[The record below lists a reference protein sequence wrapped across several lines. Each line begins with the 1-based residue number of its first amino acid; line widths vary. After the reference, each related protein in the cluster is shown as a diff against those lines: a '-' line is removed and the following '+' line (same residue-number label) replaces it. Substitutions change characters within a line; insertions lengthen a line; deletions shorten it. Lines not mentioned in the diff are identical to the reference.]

1 MTKPQARP
9 ESAQMRDYDGK
20 TAAERVAERRARL
33 IEAAF
38 RVFGEHG
45 YAGAS
50 IRSILRE
57 AGLRD
62 RYFSESFADLDELLA
77 AVYDQLIDQELAECQ
92 IAIAATPGGTAGA
105 RAMIDTITRG
115 FATDPGRGRIKLR
128 EVLSAGPV
136 SLARRQIGHYELGKA
151 VADLLPTTQSVSAQ
165 DRVWLGLGV
174 VAVAEELMLA
184 WLDGERRLSRRRV
197 VDLVTLT
204 FDSLAV
210 RLAARPA
217 N

>member
-1 MTKPQARP
+1 
-9 ESAQMRDYDGK
+9 MRDYDGK
-20 TAAERVAERRARL
+20 TAAERVAERRVRL
-33 IEAAF
+33 IEAGF
-38 RVFGEHG
+38 KVFGECG

-77 AVYDQLIDQELAECQ
+77 AVYDQLIDKELAECQ
-92 IAIAATPGGTAGA
+92 TAIAATPGGTAGA
-105 RAMIDTITRG
+105 RAMIDAITRG
-115 FATDPGRGRIKLR
+115 FVADPGRGRIKLR

-136 SLARRQIGHYELGKA
+136 SQARRQTRHYELGKA
-151 VADLLPTTQSVSAQ
+151 VADLLPATQTVSAQ
-165 DRVWLGLGV
+165 DRLWLGLGI
-174 VAVAEELMLA
+174 VAAAEELMLA

-197 VDLVTLT
+197 VDLVTLA

-210 RLAARPA
+210 RLTESPA